1 MNVIFYI
8 YVLFSSSF
16 LIYTFDK
23 ANSNFSQLV
32 KQIEKQE
39 KEIAELKIEINLIK
53 EK

>member
-1 MNVIFYI
+1 MNMIFYVFLI
-8 YVLFSSSF
+8 FSSSF
-16 LIYTFDK
+16 LFYTIDK